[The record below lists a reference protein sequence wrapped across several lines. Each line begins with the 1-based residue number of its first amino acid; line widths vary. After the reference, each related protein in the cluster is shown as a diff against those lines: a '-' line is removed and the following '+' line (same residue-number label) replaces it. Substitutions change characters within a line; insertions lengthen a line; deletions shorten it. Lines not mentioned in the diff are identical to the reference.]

1 MNLFDVITLAKAG
14 YKKADI
20 DALKDQESELEKVA
34 PVKPATDGNISSLSV
49 ATGAGEEGSPAPASE
64 EKKEEPDYKKLYEE
78 SQAVLKEAQA
88 TNIAK
93 AGGNEAVDIDTEISD
108 IISSLL

>member
-20 DALKDQESELEKVA
+20 EALKDQESELDKVA
-34 PVKPATDGNISSLSV
+34 TGKPAPDSNISSLSD
-49 ATGAGEEGSPAPASE
+49 ATETAVEGTVVSASE
-64 EKKEEPDYKKLYEE
+64 EKKEEIDYKALYEE
-78 SQAVLKEAQA
+78 SQARLKEAQA
-88 TNIAK
+88 TNVAK
-93 AGGNEAVDIDTEISD
+93 AGGNESIDIEAEVAD

>member
-20 DALKDQESELEKVA
+20 EALKDQESELEKVA
-34 PVKPATDGNISSLSV
+34 PGKPAPDGNISSISD

-64 EKKEEPDYKKLYEE
+64 DKKDEPDYKALYEE
-78 SQAVLKEAQA
+78 TQAKLKEAQA
-88 TNIAK
+88 ANVAK
-93 AGGNEAVDIDTEISD
+93 AGGNEALDINAEISD

>member
-20 DALKDQESELEKVA
+20 EALKDQESELEKVA
-34 PVKPATDGNISSLSV
+34 TGKPAPDSNISSLSD
-49 ATGAGEEGSPAPASE
+49 ATVAGEEGSPAAASE
-64 EKKEEPDYKKLYEE
+64 EKKEEIDYKALYEE
-78 SQAVLKEAQA
+78 SQAKLKEAQA
-88 TNIAK
+88 VNINK
-93 AGGNEAVDIDTEISD
+93 AGGDAQIDIDAEVSD